1 MKNST
6 PLPDWH
12 DCDGCPVHSTR
23 ARKVY
28 TFGQYADAEVTTF
41 AGCRCAVAEQL
52 GGGSGLEYPPRYF
65 SSYGAA
71 EGLARLVKAVY
82 ADKYG

>member
-1 MKNST
+1 MENNT
-6 PLPDWH
+6 PLPNWDAG
-12 DCDGCPVHSTR
+12 DGCPVHDTR
-23 ARKVY
+23 TRKVY

-41 AGCRCAVAEQL
+41 TGCHCAITEQL

-71 EGLARLVKAVY
+71 EGLARLVKMMY